1 MSTNTRMTTLRE
13 MYLGV
18 TCWFSTE
25 FIEFYKVNRL
35 RAQWL
40 EFQTDNDIIIFV
52 NQQLVYSSFQYFTIY
67 SFLFNRESNPSPRK
81 IYLSP
86 YLASLQN
93 DYFAI
98 HVFLVSRS
106 CSSSLDSH
114 FIWKTSIQPATN
126 HIMNINSKDYITSGN
141 SLTENGIWIDDYSI
155 QYHYDDYI
163 QFVLPWNYFYQIAFS
178 IQLPTE
184 TLTASDGICIIM
196 NNVDIVVPTSVRQ
209 GISFN
214 TLDFSPC
221 SISANSIAFFI
232 QSSSIHIH
240 SLLL

>member
-1 MSTNTRMTTLRE
+1 
-13 MYLGV
+13 
-18 TCWFSTE
+18 
-25 FIEFYKVNRL
+25 
-35 RAQWL
+35 
-40 EFQTDNDIIIFV
+40 
-52 NQQLVYSSFQYFTIY
+52 
-67 SFLFNRESNPSPRK
+67 
-81 IYLSP
+81 
-86 YLASLQN
+86 
-93 DYFAI
+93 
-98 HVFLVSRS
+98 
-106 CSSSLDSH
+106 
-114 FIWKTSIQPATN
+114 
-126 HIMNINSKDYITSGN
+126 MNINSKDYITSGN